1 MNPQVIYFSQSGNNK
16 RLAQGIAN
24 YYGLSATPIVPT
36 NPYPNNYHELILRA
50 RRERFRHLNVPI
62 HPVKLDEK
70 ADTLILV
77 APIWYADLPRPVIT
91 FLKQLQQ
98 PYRRVIIV
106 SDKYM
111 LGFGICRRTLQK
123 YLPSPTIIDLL
134 AANSNDF
141 STVITTLNWNE

>member
-36 NPYPNNYHELILRA
+36 NPYPNNYHELTSRA

-77 APIWYADLPRPVIT
+77 APIWYADLPLPVIT

-98 PYRRVIIV
+98 PYRRVIFA

-111 LGFGICRRTLQK
+111 LGFGICRRTLRQ
-123 YLPSPTIIDLL
+123 YLPSPTTVNLV
-134 AANSNDF
+134 AATSNDF
-141 STVITTLNWNE
+141 STIIATLN